1 MVNYKRGAAC
11 FLSAY
16 FGHASHY
23 SAIGQC
29 CIRGRFY
36 YIVCT
41 AYPQEF
47 TVAVLHICLLSPPF
61 LAPCHQ
67 GKTHSTWSTPRSL
80 PAHSLVGTD
89 PTCDS
94 LHPCVGNTGKARS
107 HWALEECVFIFI
119 VFAFCLSQV
128 ISYFER
134 AVLGVW
140 FLALGWLWPWF
151 LKRNV
156 RQKHRRLL
164 IGWCVSCTATSLF
177 MYLPVE
183 LQSNQL
189 LANVGAA
196 AVAAIGILVT
206 FIPDRALMNQR
217 RTKGQ
222 HAALLFQV
230 LLVMVAAWTV
240 TNTTAAF
247 RDRRPLP
254 PVNQAIS
261 WAVLLVSFVMPA
273 FTTSRHYVHRMVVLF
288 LAFGA
293 PLVLLAV
300 SYETLFYAL
309 LGVNLYVW
317 LQLERA
323 IYADRAVVS
332 IDWLLNGDGDD
343 GESVIVESDKRPA
356 RSGETSRTRSTRKVG
371 SVIDA
376 TLPVSFAAYRALSAE
391 DIRVA
396 VLFLFYINVAFFGT
410 GNVASLASF
419 QLSSIY
425 RLTTMFD
432 PFLMAALLVVKI
444 LIPFLL
450 LSAVSGGCSN

>member
-1 MVNYKRGAAC
+1 
-11 FLSAY
+11 
-16 FGHASHY
+16 
-23 SAIGQC
+23 
-29 CIRGRFY
+29 
-36 YIVCT
+36 
-41 AYPQEF
+41 
-47 TVAVLHICLLSPPF
+47 
-61 LAPCHQ
+61 
-67 GKTHSTWSTPRSL
+67 
-80 PAHSLVGTD
+80 
-89 PTCDS
+89 
-94 LHPCVGNTGKARS
+94 
-107 HWALEECVFIFI
+107 
-119 VFAFCLSQV
+119 
-128 ISYFER
+128 
-134 AVLGVW
+134 
-140 FLALGWLWPWF
+140 
-151 LKRNV
+151 
-156 RQKHRRLL
+156 
-164 IGWCVSCTATSLF
+164 

-196 AVAAIGILVT
+196 AVVAIGILVT
-206 FIPDRALMNQR
+206 FIPDSALMNQR

-300 SYETLFYAL
+300 SYETFFYAL

-343 GESVIVESDKRPA
+343 GESVILESDKRPA